1 VLVHQDDWY
10 LFYERRDAG
19 IWLAKASMSSDP
31 NPSSPAL
38 PVWQNVQDDPVM
50 GLNDRDYD
58 RTMIALN
65 QVVPVSDGYLAMF
78 HSSSDAE
85 SPRRWVCSAAFS
97 RDLVHWVKLD
107 QPLTDKEQNRSSGQL
122 VDGPSGWRFYTTH
135 GQVTVDE
142 LKEPIQ

>member
-1 VLVHQDDWY
+1 
-10 LFYERRDAG
+10 
-19 IWLAKASMSSDP
+19 
-31 NPSSPAL
+31 
-38 PVWQNVQDDPVM
+38 VQDDPVM